1 MLKRAFLVAAAIALP
16 AAAIALAGGGDKPKE
31 SVTFAKSWDAA
42 VEEAKAL
49 NLPIVVHSH
58 GFY

>member
-1 MLKRAFLVAAAIALP
+1 MKKTAILFAAALLAGG
-16 AAAIALAGGGDKPKE
+16 ALAGPAKPKE

-49 NLPIVVHSH
+49 NIPIVVHSH